1 MTTVCLLG
9 NPNTGKTSLFNA
21 LTGSYETVGNW
32 SGVTVEKKL
41 GMLRQ
46 KAGKIID
53 LPGIYDLSP
62 LSRDETIVT
71 RFLLEERF
79 DSILNIVDASQLERN
94 LQLTVQL
101 LEHGAPIVMGLNM
114 IDVAANRGIRI
125 QIPAIARKLHIPILP
140 VVARTG
146 KGTDEILAAITE
158 KSPAPARGLILPY
171 GEAVDKAIS
180 ELKHIIEPHIKP
192 KQQRWFSVQFFS
204 GNEAMTDFLK
214 RHNLLTDALI
224 IRGRLQEKLE
234 TPLELHF
241 YQIREAFIADICLE
255 TVEYTK
261 KHNIPL
267 SDKLDRAFTHP
278 WLGIPLFLLVM
289 YLIFQITFTWIGVP
303 LSDLLDG
310 FFGGTLSDW
319 VTSGLTFIGASQFII
334 DLIVSGI
341 IAGVGGVLVFIPQIL
356 VLFFFISLLEDSG
369 YMARIAVVMD
379 RVMEFFGLN
388 GKAFIPMI
396 IGFGCNVPG
405 IMAARSIE
413 ESKERTLTILVT
425 PFMSCSAR
433 LPVYA
438 LFAGVFFAQNQ
449 ALVVLSFYVIGIVLA
464 LLVTK
469 ILSVTLLKKDNS
481 VFVIELPPY
490 RAPSF
495 RTLWRSTWEKGRGFL
510 RKAGTFIFAGSVI
523 IWLLNYTG
531 PTGFNVP
538 MGESFLAI
546 IGGLLAPILA
556 PLGFGTWQAGATLI
570 PGFLAK
576 EVVIST
582 MSIIY
587 ATKESTLASVVGMHY
602 TPLSAY
608 CFMLFILLYIPCLAT
623 VAAIRKEIVSFKW
636 TAFAVIYPLVT
647 AYVLTLL
654 VYQIGRL
661 FL

>member
-1 MTTVCLLG
+1 MTTICLLG

-41 GMLRQ
+41 GTLR
-46 KAGKIID
+46 KNAGKLID

-62 LSRDETIVT
+62 ISRDETVVT
-71 RFLLEERF
+71 RFLLEESF
-79 DSILNIVDASQLERN
+79 DAILNIVDASQIERN

-101 LEHGAPIVMGLNM
+101 LEYGAPVVMGLNM
-114 IDVAANRGIRI
+114 VDVAAGRGVRI
-125 QIPAIARKLHIPILP
+125 NIPTIARKLRIPVLP

-146 KGTDEILAAITE
+146 KGTDDLLMAITE
-158 KSPAPARGLILPY
+158 DQVAPARGLVLPY
-171 GEAVDKAIS
+171 GTHVEDAITAFS
-180 ELKHIIEPHIKP
+180 KLIAFVPA
-192 KQQRWFSVQFFS
+192 KQKRWFSVQFLS
-204 GNEAMTDFLK
+204 GNEAVQPYLVQYGILDE
-214 RHNLLTDALI
+214 ALA
-224 IRGRLQEKLE
+224 IREGLATELAV
-234 TPLELHF
+234 PLSQHF
-241 YQIREAFIADICLE
+241 YAVREAFIEDLCLQS
-255 TVEYTK
+255 VEYTK
-261 KHNIPL
+261 QHNMPL
-267 SDKLDRAFTHP
+267 SDKLDRIFTHP
-278 WLGIPLFLLVM
+278 WLGIPLFLCVM
-289 YLIFQITFTWIGVP
+289 YLIFQVTFTWIGVP
-303 LSDLLDG
+303 LSDMLDG

-319 VTSGLTFIGASQFII
+319 VTAGLSFIGASQFII
-334 DLIVSGI
+334 DLVVNGI
-341 IAGVGGVLVFIPQIL
+341 IAGFGGVLVFIPQIL

-438 LFAGVFFAQNQ
+438 LFAGVFFPHNQ
-449 ALVVLSFYVIGIVLA
+449 ALIVLSFYLIGIVLA

-469 ILSVTLLKKDNS
+469 ILSVTLLKKENS

-490 RAPSF
+490 RAPSL
-495 RTLWRSTWEKGRGFL
+495 RTLWRSTWEKGKGFL

-531 PTGFNVP
+531 PAGIDVP
-538 MGESFLAI
+538 MGESFLAM
-546 IGGLLAPILA
+546 IGGFIAPILA

-576 EVVIST
+576 EVIIST

-587 ATKESTLASVVGMHY
+587 SVKESTLAAVVSTHY

-623 VAAIRKEIVSFKW
+623 VAAIRKEVLSFKW
-636 TAFAVIYPLVT
+636 TAFSVVYPLVT
-647 AYVLTLL
+647 AYVITLL
-654 VYQIGRL
+654 VYQIGSL
-661 FL
+661 FI

>member
-41 GMLRQ
+41 GTLR
-46 KAGKIID
+46 KNAGKLID

-62 LSRDETIVT
+62 ISRDETVVT
-71 RFLLEERF
+71 RFLLEESF
-79 DSILNIVDASQLERN
+79 DAILNIVDASQIERN

-101 LEHGAPIVMGLNM
+101 LEYGAPVLMGLNM
-114 IDVAANRGIRI
+114 VDVAAGRGVRI
-125 QIPAIARKLHIPILP
+125 NIPAIARKLRIPVLP

-146 KGTDEILAAITE
+146 KGADDVLTAITE
-158 KSPAPARGLILPY
+158 DQVAPARGLVLPY
-171 GEAVDKAIS
+171 GTDVEEAIAVFSKWIAFV
-180 ELKHIIEPHIKP
+180 PA
-192 KQQRWFSVQFFS
+192 KQKRWFSVQFLS
-204 GNEAMTDFLK
+204 GNEAIQPYLMQHGILDE
-214 RHNLLTDALI
+214 ALA
-224 IRGRLQEKLE
+224 IREALAKKLSV
-234 TPLELHF
+234 PLSQYFHTV
-241 YQIREAFIADICLE
+241 REAFIEDLCLQS
-255 TVEYTK
+255 VEYTK
-261 KHNIPL
+261 QHNMPL
-267 SDKLDRAFTHP
+267 SDKLDRIFTHP
-278 WLGIPLFLLVM
+278 WLGIPLFLCVM
-289 YLIFQITFTWIGVP
+289 YLIFQVTFTWIGVP
-303 LSDLLDG
+303 LSDMLDG
-310 FFGGTLSDW
+310 FFGGALSDW
-319 VTSGLTFIGASQFII
+319 VTTGLTYIGASQFII
-334 DLIVSGI
+334 DLVVNGV
-341 IAGVGGVLVFIPQIL
+341 IAGVGGVLVFVPQIL

-438 LFAGVFFAQNQ
+438 LFAGVFFPHNQ
-449 ALVVLSFYVIGIVLA
+449 ALIVLSFYLIGIVLA

-469 ILSVTLLKKDNS
+469 ILSMTLLKKENS

-490 RAPSF
+490 RAPSL
-495 RTLWRSTWEKGRGFL
+495 RTLWRSTWEKGKGFL

-531 PTGFNVP
+531 PSGINVP
-538 MGESFLAI
+538 MGESFLAM
-546 IGGLLAPILA
+546 IGGFIAPILA

-576 EVVIST
+576 EVIIST

-587 ATKESTLASVVGMHY
+587 SVKESTLAAVVSTHY

-623 VAAIRKEIVSFKW
+623 VAAIRKEVLSFKW
-636 TAFAVIYPLVT
+636 TAFSVVYPLVT
-647 AYVLTLL
+647 AYVITLL
-654 VYQIGRL
+654 VYQIGSL
-661 FL
+661 FI

>member
-1 MTTVCLLG
+1 MTTICLVG

-21 LTGSYETVGNW
+21 LTGSYEHVGNW

-41 GMLRQ
+41 GSLRH
-46 KAGKIID
+46 KTGKIID

-71 RFLLEERF
+71 RFLLEEKF

-94 LQLTVQL
+94 LQLTIQL
-101 LEHGAPIVMGLNM
+101 LEHGTPVVMGLNM

-125 QIPAIARKLHIPILP
+125 QIPAITRKLHIPILP

-146 KGTDEILAAITE
+146 KGADEILSAITE

-171 GEAVDKAIS
+171 GDIVNKAIA
-180 ELKHIIEPHIKP
+180 ELKPLINNFVHP
-192 KQQRWFSVQFFS
+192 KQQRWFSIQFFS
-204 GNEAMTDFLK
+204 GNEAIFDFLE
-214 RHNLLTDALI
+214 RRGLLIDAQI
-224 IRGRLQEKLE
+224 IRDHLANMLE
-234 TPLELHF
+234 TPLEKYFH
-241 YQIREAFIADICLE
+241 QIREAFIEDICLGTIE
-255 TVEYTK
+255 HTK
-261 KHNIPL
+261 THNVSL
-267 SDKLDRAFTHP
+267 SDKLDRVFTHP
-278 WLGIPLFLLVM
+278 WLGIPLFLFVM

-303 LSDLLDG
+303 LSDMLDG
-310 FFGGTLSDW
+310 FFGGTLSNW
-319 VTSGLTFIGASQFII
+319 VTTSLTFIGASPFII
-334 DLIVSGI
+334 DLVVSGI
-341 IAGVGGVLVFIPQIL
+341 ISGVGGVLVFVPQIL

-379 RVMEFFGLN
+379 RIMEFFGLN

-449 ALVVLSFYVIGIVLA
+449 ALVVLSFYIIGIVLA
-464 LLVTK
+464 LLTTK
-469 ILSVTLLKKDNS
+469 ILSVTMLKKDNS
-481 VFVIELPPY
+481 VFIIELPPY
-490 RAPSF
+490 RAPSLK
-495 RTLWRSTWEKGRGFL
+495 TLWRSTWEKGKGFL

-531 PTGFNVP
+531 PDGINVP
-538 MGESFLAI
+538 MGESFLAM
-546 IGGLLAPILA
+546 IGGFIAPILA

-587 ATKESTLASVVGMHY
+587 ATKESTLASVVSMHY

-623 VAAIRKEIVSFKW
+623 VATIRKEIVSFKW
-636 TAFAVIYPLVT
+636 TAFAVFYPLVT
-647 AYVLTLL
+647 AYILTLL
-654 VYQIGRL
+654 VYQIGNL